1 MSICNTV
8 SFRKIGK
15 QNKKIDKIYEE
26 INVRIEVVSNKL
38 HKLIGYIIVPIIT
51 QLPIILS
58 FVKYI
63 WLDYSDESFQQI
75 YPAA

>member
-1 MSICNTV
+1 MVFFC
-8 SFRKIGK
+8 KIGK

-26 INVRIEVVSNKL
+26 INVRLEAVSNKL
-38 HKLIGYIIVPIIT
+38 HQLIGYIIVPMLT
-51 QLPIILS
+51 QFPIILS

-63 WLDYSDESFQQI
+63 WSDYSNESFQQI